1 MKNTR
6 IFVLRHL
13 YFDTLRD
20 YFNNSFCEDNP
31 VGPVPFLTEGI
42 GTVSQPPHRA
52 LLFTHTKAT
61 PYVLPHRNHHTH
73 RTVRPL
79 RQTRLGA
86 SSPICPPTT
95 RSPTNG
101 VRSGQYFS
109 LRAPGVHLP
118 GMRQNQFPHLREK
131 VSNQSGGLFSGTQ
144 TRGQKLGNPVWACRK
159 RAGRLHGLIC

>member
-20 YFNNSFCEDNP
+20 SFNNSFCEDNP

-61 PYVLPHRNHHTH
+61 PYVLPHRNRHTH
-73 RTVRPL
+73 RTGHPL

-86 SSPICPPTT
+86 SSPTLKPTA
-95 RSPTNG
+95 RIETNA
-101 VRSGQYFS
+101 VHSGKYFALCTYS
-109 LRAPGVHLP
+109 VHLP
-118 GMRQNQFPHLREK
+118 QVRKNEPFRLRPPFPGAFGLLLSGDKIGGEKHGHSLR
-131 VSNQSGGLFSGTQ
+131 
-144 TRGQKLGNPVWACRK
+144 ACRK
-159 RAGRLHGLIC
+159 RAGRLHGLIN